1 MKTSPPARHL
11 AGRAAGLL
19 LTLATGLLIFVVL
32 GHPNPRLPGDI
43 DPYARVIVTVALLAA
58 ALLCRQVTA
67 LRPYWPLAF
76 AFFIASLVTAL
87 DLYTSYW
94 IYDTFSFDANT
105 PLGFAVMRTKN
116 AVFIIGLIVLLNRL
130 AGGSLGS
137 IYIQK
142 GRLKQGLLIGLGTFL
157 GGAAIAIPMAVFL
170 YKGTDINPQRILS
183 WLPYLLVFV
192 LVNAAYEELLFR
204 GIFLRKLEPFFG
216 RFLANL
222 LTAIVF
228 AFSHSAV
235 TYSSDILLFLSGAL
249 VSALAWG
256 WLMQKTDSLWGSILF
271 HAGLDIPIMLGIF
284 STLA

>member
-1 MKTSPPARHL
+1 MKTPLAPRQL

-19 LTLATGLLIFVVL
+19 LTLAVGLLIFVVL
-32 GHPNPRLPGDI
+32 GHPNPRLPGGI
-43 DPYARVIVTVALLAA
+43 DPYARAIVTGALLAA
-58 ALLCRQVTA
+58 ALLCRTVAA

-94 IYDTFSFDANT
+94 IYDIFAFDADT
-105 PLGFAVMRTKN
+105 PLEFAVMRTKN
-116 AVFIIGLIVLLNRL
+116 AVFIISLIVLLNRL

-142 GRLKQGLLIGLGTFL
+142 GRLKQGLLIGLVTFL
-157 GGAAIAIPMAVFL
+157 GGAAIAVPMAVIL
-170 YKGTDINPQRILS
+170 YKGADLSPQRVLS

-228 AFSHSAV
+228 ACSHSAV
-235 TYSSDILLFLSGAL
+235 TYSSDILLFLFGAL
-249 VSALAWG
+249 LSALAWG